1 MKVPLSLVVRRLVS
15 LVPALMMTTAAL
27 GTTPPDGSV
36 TLPLIPPRLVCAKT
50 RVAVS
55 ATKIEKSRGARNRCM
70 YESLRLVGHAD
81 RRAASLP
88 ASECKPSHKLA
99 VARLAI
105 QRCRIDIPKSGS
117 RNTSPI
123 PRLRLR
129 RSRKTRIRQISPIED
144 IEELRPNL
152 QRPLLPD
159 PEHAA
164 QAHLLHRTPLIA
176 EVAVIRRGRSPIPG
190 SRICPCV
197 PVQNEILVRIYAVA
211 IQVLQVQRNSGHA
224 VHQRVLEKQRT
235 LVRRCRRT
243 RNRKTARVLEQRAK
257 SPALRHCTQQTV
269 LWQRGN
275 LIGET
280 NVEHEGLV
288 EARDRLIHATVEY
301 VVYRTTR
308 VRFRLRP
315 REGRVQRH
323 PFGVALGHF
332 RLQRLVPTIAQRR
345 PNQRNA
351 AELRKWPQ
359 GLSERRTPRVPGVRK
374 IESC

>member
-70 YESLRLVGHAD
+70 YESLRLVGQAG
-81 RRAASLP
+81 SLP
-88 ASECKPSHKLA
+88 ASERKPSHKLP

-129 RSRKTRIRQISPIED
+129 RSRKTRLRKISPIED

-176 EVAVIRRGRSPIPG
+176 EVAVIRRGRSPSPG
-190 SRICPCV
+190 SRIRPCV
-197 PVQNEILVRIYAVA
+197 PVQNEILVRIDAVA
-211 IQVLQVQRNSGHA
+211 IQVLQVQRSSGHA
-224 VHQRVLEKQRT
+224 AHQRVLEKQRT
-235 LVRRCRRT
+235 LVSSWQSDSQSADRSSTRAASRT
-243 RNRKTARVLEQRAK
+243 S
-257 SPALRHCTQQTV
+257 SPAPPRARAGFVAT
-269 LWQRGN
+269 R
-275 LIGET
+275 
-280 NVEHEGLV
+280 
-288 EARDRLIHATVEY
+288 EA
-301 VVYRTTR
+301 
-308 VRFRLRP
+308 
-315 REGRVQRH
+315 
-323 PFGVALGHF
+323 
-332 RLQRLVPTIAQRR
+332 
-345 PNQRNA
+345 
-351 AELRKWPQ
+351 
-359 GLSERRTPRVPGVRK
+359 
-374 IESC
+374 